1 MFNDRA
7 EAGILLAKKLDRY
20 RGTNSIVLGIPR
32 GGVVV
37 AKEVAE
43 HLKLPLDVI
52 SARKISHPMNTELAV
67 GAITASGEMYL
78 DSGLIYN
85 LAIPQDYLISE
96 TQKEQKEALRRDLE
110 FRGGKRELNV
120 KEKNVILVD
129 DGIATGSTIL
139 AAIKDLR
146 KRKPKKIIVAS
157 PVAPPSVE
165 DDLRLMS
172 DEVMILKIPHHF
184 MSVGNFYVYF
194 PQVLDSEVKHLLN
207 IRNLV

>member
-1 MFNDRA
+1 MFKDRA
-7 EAGILLAKKLDRY
+7 EAGVLLAKKLEKY
-20 RGTNSIVLGIPR
+20 RRTNSIVLGIPR

-43 HLKLPLDVI
+43 HLRLPLDVI
-52 SARKISHPMNTELAV
+52 TSRKISHPMNSELAI
-67 GAITASGEMYL
+67 GAITASGETYL

-85 LAIPQDYLISE
+85 LAISQDYLISE
-96 TQKEQKEALRRDLE
+96 SQKEQKEALRRDLE

-146 KRKPKKIIVAS
+146 KRKPMKITVAS
-157 PVAPPSVE
+157 PVAPPTVE
-165 DDLRLMS
+165 DDLKLIT
-172 DEVMILKIPHHF
+172 DEVIILKTPHHF
-184 MSVGNFYVYF
+184 LSVGNFYVYF
-194 PQVLDSEVKHLLN
+194 PQVSDSEVKYLLN
-207 IRNLV
+207 IGNLV

>member
-7 EAGILLAKKLDRY
+7 EAGILLAKKLEKY
-20 RGTNSIVLGIPR
+20 RGTDSIVLGIPR

-52 SARKISHPMNTELAV
+52 SARKISHPMNTELAI
-67 GAITASGEMYL
+67 GAITASGETYL

-172 DEVMILKIPHHF
+172 DEVVILKIPLHF
-184 MSVGNFYVYF
+184 MSVGNFYAYF
-194 PQVLDSEVKHLLN
+194 PQVSDSEVKQLLN